1 MNQYLTEDQLK
12 EALDTCASEPVHI
25 PGTVQPFACLVACT
39 ADLGAITHASEN
51 CEHLLGL
58 NLGQLLGKDVEEVFG
73 SKVCHQLRNAASRPE
88 IKTKRV
94 SLGVE
99 QIGEAA
105 FELNCFRSAE
115 YLVLEIEP
123 SLDDTFGGGDALE
136 TMGFLLP
143 KLQNCKTQESL
154 FDVTVDLIRHVTG
167 FDRVMIYRFDLDFNG
182 EVITEKRRSSMQS
195 FLGLRFPNWD
205 IPRQARDIMKKIPLR
220 LISDVNQTPQRLMS
234 AIPNPPALDITL
246 AASRGVSEVHIEY
259 LKNMGIQST
268 MTLNISVDDRL
279 WGIISLHHRRP
290 KVLAPKL
297 RELLESFVPLF
308 ASKVLSLRQKETLE
322 RIRKLDAIVVNS
334 NDRNSDAEI
343 SLAEIAPRILND
355 ISAHGIASISAHK
368 TSTFGAVPDA
378 AVLQEILDW
387 AQKQDGDVVATEA
400 LGQTFSEPQGS
411 LRGCAGALVAKVSST
426 KVICV
431 FRNETAREVAW
442 AGSPEKRAEVVSGA
456 LRLSPR
462 GSFSTYLEKVRGTS
476 QAWSEDDIHFARHVR
491 TLLHA
496 SETQLLLNKMN
507 RQQSLMI
514 DELNHRVRNIL
525 ALVRSV
531 SRQARRRYGSLNSYA
546 AAMESRIR
554 ALAASHE
561 LSAGSLVD
569 PVSVHNLIER
579 EFEPYGSTAGRQT
592 FIRGPDR
599 NLRADIAPI
608 FSLVIHELSTNAAKY
623 GALSVDAGKIDIR
636 LETDPEG
643 MRITWK
649 ETGGPSVAVPNDTGF
664 GTAMIEQAFPH
675 EFGGTAQLTF
685 APDGVLAEFLIPQS
699 HFDDVSPPSSQ
710 PLKPPLVTTKVK
722 AFSGAKLSAPVLLLE
737 DNFIIAREMKDQLVE
752 FGAAEVEV
760 FSNAADALDFL
771 THDEV
776 SLGVL
781 DINLGR
787 QQTSAEVAQQL
798 EDLKIPFIF
807 VSGYS
812 EHSEMPL
819 NFPNVPLLTKPVSND
834 ELQNLLASLFD

>member
-39 ADLGAITHASEN
+39 ADLGAIIHASEN

-58 NLGQLLGKDVEEVFG
+58 KLGQLLGKNVEEVLG
-73 SKVCHQLRNAASRPE
+73 NKVCHQLRNAASRSE

-94 SLGVE
+94 SLGVN
-99 QIGEAA
+99 QIGEAP
-105 FELNCFRSAE
+105 FELNCFRSGE
-115 YLVLEIEP
+115 HLVLEIEP
-123 SLDDTFGGGDALE
+123 SLDDAFGGSDALE

-143 KLQNCKTQESL
+143 KLQNCDTQESL

-182 EVITEKRRSSMQS
+182 EVLTEKRRSSMPS

-205 IPRQARDIMKKIPLR
+205 IPRQARDIMKKVPLR
-220 LISDVNQTPQRLMS
+220 LISDVNQIPQRLMS
-234 AIPNPPALDITL
+234 ATPHHPLDITL
-246 AASRGVSEVHIEY
+246 AASRGISEVHIEY

-268 MTLNISVDDRL
+268 MTLNICVDDSL
-279 WGIISLHHRRP
+279 WGIISLHHRTP

-322 RIRKLDAIVVNS
+322 RIRKLDAMVVNS

-343 SLAEIAPRILND
+343 SLAEIAPGILDD
-355 ISAHGIASISAHK
+355 INAHGIASISNNK
-368 TSTFGAVPDA
+368 TSTFGTVPDA

-387 AQKQDGDVVATEA
+387 SQRQEGDVVATEA
-400 LGQTFSEPQGS
+400 LGQTFSEPKGS
-411 LRGCAGALVAKVSST
+411 LRGCAGALVVKVSST

-431 FRNETAREVAW
+431 FRNETAHEVAW
-442 AGSPEKRAEVVSGA
+442 AGSPEKRVEVVSGA

-476 QAWSEDDIHFARHVR
+476 QAWSEDDIHFTRHVR

-496 SETQLLLNKMN
+496 SETQFLLNKMN

-569 PVSVHNLIER
+569 PVSVHNLIGR
-579 EFEPYGSTAGRQT
+579 EFEPYGSIAGHQT
-592 FIRGPDR
+592 FIHGPDR

-623 GALSVDAGKIDIR
+623 GALSVDSGKIDIR
-636 LETDPEG
+636 LEPDPDG

-685 APDGVLAEFLIPQS
+685 APDGVLAEFLIPKS
-699 HFDDVSPPSSQ
+699 HFDDVSPPSGQ
-710 PLKPPLVTTKVK
+710 PLKPPLVTAKGK
-722 AFSGAKLSAPVLLLE
+722 EFSGAKLSAPVLLLE
-737 DNFIIAREMKDQLVE
+737 DNFIIAREMKDQLRE

-760 FSNAADALDFL
+760 FSNAADALDYL
-771 THDEV
+771 AHDEV

-781 DINLGR
+781 DINLGK
-787 QQTSAEVAQQL
+787 QQTSAEVAQRL
-798 EDLKIPFIF
+798 EDLKVPFLF

-819 NFPNVPLLTKPVSND
+819 KFPNAPLLTKPVSND